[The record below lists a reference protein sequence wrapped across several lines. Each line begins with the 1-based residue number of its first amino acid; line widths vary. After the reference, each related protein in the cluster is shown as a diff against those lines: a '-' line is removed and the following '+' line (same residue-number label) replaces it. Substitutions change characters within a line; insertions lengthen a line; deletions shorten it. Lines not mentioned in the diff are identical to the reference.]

1 MDQLKQQ
8 ILTRIAELDKLERQ
22 AIQDCKASEVLE
34 YLNMKLGLY
43 EALNMLNG
51 IVAGRIVE
59 EGGK

>member
-1 MDQLKQQ
+1 MNQLKQQ
-8 ILTRIAELDKLERQ
+8 ILARIAELDKLERQ
-22 AIQDCKASEVLE
+22 AIRDCKASEVLE
-34 YLNMKLGLY
+34 YINIKLGLY